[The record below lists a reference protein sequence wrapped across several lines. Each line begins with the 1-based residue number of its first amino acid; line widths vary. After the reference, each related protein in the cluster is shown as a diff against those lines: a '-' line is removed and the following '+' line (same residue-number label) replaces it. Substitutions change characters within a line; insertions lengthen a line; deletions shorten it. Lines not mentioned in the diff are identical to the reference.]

1 MGLVDRSCLKDY
13 SESVLKNLFDFIV
26 SLFGFFLFFPVFLG
40 IMLAIYLEDGLPF
53 FYTQERVGRNGRI
66 FKLLKF
72 RSMVKNAEAISGPV
86 LSSEQDKR
94 ITKVGAMLRATA
106 MDELPQLINI
116 LKGDMSFVGPR
127 SERPCF
133 VEKFNKEIP
142 HYAMRHQVR
151 PGLTGFAQIYG
162 RYNTTARNKL
172 RFDFITL
179 KHASVWDE
187 IRLIM
192 ISFSITFRGKWT
204 VMQGER

>member
-1 MGLVDRSCLKDY
+1 MGLVDRSCLGHC
-13 SESVLKNLFDFIV
+13 SESILKKLFDFIV

-40 IMLAIYLEDGLPF
+40 IILAIYLEDGSPF
-53 FYTQERVGRNGRI
+53 FYMQERVGRNGRI

-72 RSMVKNAEAISGPV
+72 RSMLKNAEAISGPV

-116 LKGDMSFVGPR
+116 FKGDMSFVGPR

-133 VEKFNKEIP
+133 VEKFNKEIR

-179 KHASVWDE
+179 KHSSVWDE

-192 ISFSITFRGKWT
+192 ISFSITLRGKWT
-204 VMQGER
+204 SIQGER